1 MALTRLTDKQ
11 GIFCGYRVKIFKGRT
26 ADGKQEY
33 YPTKIIKRNDGE
45 SEKAC
50 LKRASK
56 EEAIYE
62 QACREGLVLS
72 KQERKAKEIEEAL
85 LEKQAWRFGAYFDH
99 VISMKEHEDSVITIN
114 TYRKLRERIVE
125 YIGEDT
131 KVSDITTTLCNGF
144 ISSLYTA
151 KSKTGKSGNKTLSL
165 CSIRRYYTLLK
176 LVLNEATKED
186 VITYNPMSKIST
198 PKASKDSK
206 ENNNDYV
213 PTLEDLTEIIR
224 ILDTKDLRTRAIIR
238 FLIDSGC
245 RAGELC
251 GLKWSDFDFEEGCVT
266 IRRAVGYSDKHSFIT
281 RTKTGNE
288 RTIYISECV
297 MDIMKEWKNRQA
309 LTFFG
314 RGISTEGFCF
324 TQECGA
330 LLIPNDLTN
339 KIVKFGKANGFPKLH
354 PHCFRHSMI
363 TVGIE
368 AGVPVTDVAARAGHT
383 DTTTT
388 LRVYA
393 HATQAGA
400 VKARDTFAKALYNEA
415 L

>member
-26 ADGKQEY
+26 STGKQEY
-33 YPTKIIKRNDGE
+33 YPTMIIKRKEGE

-50 LKRASK
+50 EKRATY
-56 EEAIYE
+56 EANNYE
-62 QACREGLVLS
+62 RDCREGKVLS
-72 KQERKAKEIEEAL
+72 KQERKAKEIEQAL

-99 VISMKEHEDSVITIN
+99 VIDMKANTDSVITIN

-186 VITYNPMSKIST
+186 VIAYNPMNKIST

-213 PTLEDLTEIIR
+213 PTLEDLSEIIR

-251 GLKWSDFDFEEGCVT
+251 GLKWSDFDFDNGCVT
-266 IRRAVGYSDKHSFIT
+266 ISRAVGYSDKHSFIT

-324 TQECGA
+324 TQESGA

-339 KIVKFGKANGFPKLH
+339 KIVKFGKANGFPNLH

-363 TVGIE
+363 TQSIE

-388 LRVYA
+388 LKVYA
-393 HATQAGA
+393 HATQSGA
-400 VKARDTFAKALYNEA
+400 VKACDTFSKALYG
-415 L
+415 

>member
-1 MALTRLTDKQ
+1 MALTKLTDKQ
-11 GIFCGYRVKIFKGRT
+11 GVFTGYRVKIFKGRT

-33 YPTKIIKRNDGE
+33 YPTKIIHRNDGE

-50 LKRASK
+50 EKR
-56 EEAIYE
+56 AIYE
-62 QACREGLVLS
+62 ASVYERDCRDGKILS
-72 KQERKAKEIEEAL
+72 KSERKVKEAEQAL
-85 LEKQAWRFGAYFDH
+85 IEKQAWRFGAYFDH
-99 VISMKEHEDSVITIN
+99 VIDMKANENSVITIT

-125 YIGEDT
+125 FIGENT
-131 KVSDITTTLCNGF
+131 KVADITTTMCNGF
-144 ISSLYTA
+144 ISSLYNEE
-151 KSKTGKSGNKTLSL
+151 SKTGKSGNKTLSL

-176 LVLNEATKED
+176 LVLNEAVKED
-186 VITYNPMSKIST
+186 VITVNPMSRIST

-206 ENNNDYV
+206 EINNDYV
-213 PTLEDLTEIIR
+213 PTIEDITEIIR
-224 ILDTKDLRTRAIIR
+224 IANTKDLRTKAIII

-251 GLKWSDFDFEEGCVT
+251 GLKWSDFSFADGSVT
-266 IRRAVGYSDKHSFIT
+266 IRRAVGYANKESFIT
-281 RTKTGNE
+281 RTKTGRE
-288 RTIYISECV
+288 RTIYLSDYV
-297 MDIMKEWKNRQA
+297 MRIMKEWKDRQA
-309 LTFFG
+309 FTFGG

-363 TVGIE
+363 TISIE
-368 AGVPVTDVAARAGHT
+368 AGVPVIDVAAKAGHT

-388 LRVYA
+388 LKVYA

-400 VKARDTFAKALYNEA
+400 VNARDTYARALFENA
-415 L
+415 Q

>member
-11 GIFCGYRVKIFKGRT
+11 GIFCGYRIKVFKGRN

-33 YPTKIIKRNDGE
+33 YPNKTVKRLEGE

-50 LKRASK
+50 HNRAVK

-62 QACREGLVLS
+62 KECREGKVLS

-85 LEKQAWRFGAYFDH
+85 REKQAWRFGAYFDH
-99 VISMKEHEDSVITIN
+99 VIDMKSHEDSIITIN
-114 TYRKLRERIVE
+114 TYRKLRARIVD
-125 YIGEDT
+125 YIGEET
-131 KVSDITTTLCNGF
+131 KVTEITTALCNGF
-144 ISSLYTA
+144 ISSLYNA
-151 KSKTGKSGNKTLSL
+151 ESKTGKSGNKTLSL

-176 LVLNEATKED
+176 LVLNEAMKED
-186 VITYNPMSKIST
+186 VIAYNPMSKIST

-213 PTLEDLTEIIR
+213 PTIEDLAEIIR
-224 ILDTKDLRTRAIIR
+224 ILETKDLRTRAIIR

-251 GLKWSDFDFEEGCVT
+251 GLKWSDFDFDNDCVT
-266 IRRAVGYSDKHSFIT
+266 ICRAVGYSDKHSFIT
-281 RTKTGNE
+281 RTKTGKE

-297 MDIMKEWKNRQA
+297 MDIMREWKNRQA
-309 LTFFG
+309 WIY
-314 RGISTEGFCF
+314 RNISTEGFCF
-324 TQECGA
+324 TQENGS

-368 AGVPVTDVAARAGHT
+368 AGVPVIDVAARAGHA

-388 LRVYA
+388 LRTYA
-393 HATQAGA
+393 HATQSSA
-400 VKARDTFAKALYNEA
+400 VKARDTYASVLYKEA
-415 L
+415 

>member
-251 GLKWSDFDFEEGCVT
+251 GLKWSDFDFDT
-266 IRRAVGYSDKHSFIT
+266 D
-281 RTKTGNE
+281 
-288 RTIYISECV
+288 IYCSQFWRL
-297 MDIMKEWKNRQA
+297 K
-309 LTFFG
+309 
-314 RGISTEGFCF
+314 
-324 TQECGA
+324 
-330 LLIPNDLTN
+330 
-339 KIVKFGKANGFPKLH
+339 
-354 PHCFRHSMI
+354 
-363 TVGIE
+363 
-368 AGVPVTDVAARAGHT
+368 VPVCM
-383 DTTTT
+383 
-388 LRVYA
+388 VYSS
-393 HATQAGA
+393 
-400 VKARDTFAKALYNEA
+400 LS
-415 L
+415 